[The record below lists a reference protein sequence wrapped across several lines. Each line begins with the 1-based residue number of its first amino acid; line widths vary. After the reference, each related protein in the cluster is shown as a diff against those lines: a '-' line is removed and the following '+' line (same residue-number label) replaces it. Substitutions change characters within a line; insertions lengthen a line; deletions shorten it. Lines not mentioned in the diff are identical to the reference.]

1 MVQKKKMV
9 KSIGNRGYGLTK
21 NSLTNDELDFIRDAL
36 TVKANNFGY
45 DNVNVNEDTSFKIY
59 VESEKKIY
67 VPKFWGI
74 NEYGV
79 ADDYKL
85 NKCIQMNKDIEFK
98 GTLRD
103 YQEEPINCY
112 ENIVSTMVKAY
123 GVGGGIL
130 QVPPGWGK
138 TVMAIY
144 LMSKLKLKTLVIV
157 HKDFLIQQWRERLQ
171 TYMSNVD
178 IGLIKGKNVDIDGK
192 DVVIGTLQS
201 ISMKNYDQNIFNDF
215 GFVVIDECHHLGAQ
229 VFSQA
234 LRKVNFTYSLGLSAT
249 VTRKDGLTKVFKWY
263 LGDIVYK
270 AKNDKKSSSTQVI
283 IKHFNEIHNEY
294 SREIL
299 LYNNKPNVSRM
310 LNNICYFYKRNLII
324 VDEISKLYHDTKR
337 EILVL
342 SDRREQLSMLYE
354 LLKKKRI
361 EDVGYYMGGMKNVE
375 LCESEKKRI
384 ILGTY
389 NMISEGFDLP
399 KLNTLVMAS
408 PKSDIEQTVGR
419 IHRQLEHERLYQPLV
434 VDINDNFSIFKN
446 QSKKRLSYYTKKG
459 FTINEIDKCQ
469 HLELKFDK
477 CLL

>member
-1 MVQKKKMV
+1 MG

-21 NSLTNDELDFIRDAL
+21 ESLTDDKLNFIRKTL

-45 DNVNVNEDTSFKIY
+45 DNTNVNDDTSFKIY
-59 VESEKKIY
+59 IESEKKIY

-74 NEYGV
+74 NEFGE
-79 ADDYKL
+79 ADDVKL
-85 NKCIQMNKDIEFK
+85 NMAIKMNDDVEFK
-98 GTLRD
+98 GALRE
-103 YQEEPINCY
+103 YQVEPIECY
-112 ENIVSTMVKAY
+112 EKIVSAMVETH

-171 TYMSNVD
+171 TYMSNVN
-178 IGLIKGKNVDIDGK
+178 IGLIKGKTIDINGK

-201 ISMKNYDQNIFNDF
+201 ISMKDYNNDIFNDF

-263 LGDIVYK
+263 LGDIIYK
-270 AKNDKKSSSTQVI
+270 AKSDKKSSSTQVI
-283 IKHFNEIHNEY
+283 IKHYNEIHNEY
-294 SREIL
+294 SREIS
-299 LYNNKPNVSRM
+299 LYNNKPNVPRM
-310 LNNICYFYKRNLII
+310 LNNICYFHKRNEMISN
-324 VDEISKLYHDTKR
+324 EITKLYNDTKR

-342 SDRREQLSMLYE
+342 SDRRDQLTMIYE
-354 LLKKKRI
+354 LLNHRNI
-361 EDVGYYMGGMKNVE
+361 DDVGYYMGGMKNID

-384 ILGTY
+384 ILGTW
-389 NMISEGFDLP
+389 M
-399 KLNTLVMAS
+399 MC
-408 PKSDIEQTVGR
+408 
-419 IHRQLEHERLYQPLV
+419 LY
-434 VDINDNFSIFKN
+434 IYF
-446 QSKKRLSYYTKKG
+446 LS
-459 FTINEIDKCQ
+459 
-469 HLELKFDK
+469 
-477 CLL
+477 